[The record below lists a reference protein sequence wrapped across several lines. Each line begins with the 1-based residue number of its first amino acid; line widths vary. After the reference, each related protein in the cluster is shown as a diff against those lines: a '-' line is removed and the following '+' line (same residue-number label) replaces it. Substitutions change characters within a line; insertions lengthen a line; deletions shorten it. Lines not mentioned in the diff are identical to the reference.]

1 MSESLPAEF
10 TVSSTKAIHSHNS
23 QLSLCT
29 QPAGTQKTALTLHLV
44 LSASAQDYKN
54 YSHSDVGY
62 Y

>member
-23 QLSLCT
+23 LSLCT
-29 QPAGTQKTALTLHLV
+29 QPAGTQKTASTLHSM
-44 LSASAQDYKN
+44 LSASAQDHKDD
-54 YSHSDVGY
+54 SHSDVGY